1 MKKHEQTDEDVL
13 EAEEGLDPSSN
24 DVYPVSQ
31 EESHEHRKT
40 IS

>member
-1 MKKHEQTDEDVL
+1 MKKYDQTDKDVL
-13 EAEEGLDPSSN
+13 KAEEGLDPSSN

-31 EESHEHRKT
+31 EESHEHQKT